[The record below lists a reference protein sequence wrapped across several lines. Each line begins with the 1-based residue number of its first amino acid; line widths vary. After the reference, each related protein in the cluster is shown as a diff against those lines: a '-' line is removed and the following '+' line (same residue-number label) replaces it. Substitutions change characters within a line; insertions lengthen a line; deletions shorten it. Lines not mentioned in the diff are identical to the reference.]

1 MLTPAELIRQHL
13 NDDIYTL
20 SVQPRWHEPYDK
32 RWLLQQIQSRQKA
45 KSKLPS
51 WYGNFDLLFPPPL
64 SVEQCSSELTAGYK
78 AALAHGGSLI
88 DMTGGMGV
96 DAAAFARHCDS
107 VTFIERQADV
117 AEAARHNFPLLG
129 LRNIEVVCG
138 DSTALLAALPPAD
151 HIYLDPARRSVG
163 RKVFRLEDCEPD
175 LLQLLPQ
182 LRTHTRHLLV
192 KLSPLIDLTL
202 LQRQLPGITTLH
214 IVSVRHEVKEVLA
227 EVRFDLPATTPGIVC
242 AELAEPNRQVTFSDE
257 DRAIGSV
264 PMADAVGAYLYEP
277 HPTVMKSGLMDV
289 LAARCHLSKLHP
301 HSHLY
306 TSAELLPDYFGR
318 VFAVQRVF
326 SMGKKELKE
335 GLDGLTKACITTRN
349 FPLSAEELRKK
360 LKLGDGGDTT
370 LFATTMGSHQHV
382 LVRCV
387 AVTPSSA
394 SCSR

>member
-1 MLTPAELIRQHL
+1 MTTAAELIRQHL

-20 SVQPRWHEPYDK
+20 SARSRWHEPYDK

-96 DAAAFARHCDS
+96 DAAAFASHCDT
-107 VTFIERQADV
+107 VTFIERQPEVAD
-117 AEAARHNFPLLG
+117 AARHNFPLLG

-138 DSTALLAALPPAD
+138 DSTELLATLPSAD
-151 HIYLDPARRSVG
+151 HIYLDPARRNAG

-214 IVSVRHEVKEVLA
+214 ILSVRHEVKEVLA
-227 EVRFDLPATTPGIVC
+227 EVRFDLPATTPDIVC
-242 AELAEPNRQVTFSDE
+242 AELAEPCRSITFPSTEQKDNKIVLAE
-257 DRAIGSV
+257 SV
-264 PMADAVGAYLYEP
+264 ETYLYEP
-277 HPTVMKSGLMDV
+277 HPTVMKSGQMDV
-289 LAARCHLSKLHP
+289 LAMRHHLSKLHP

-306 TSAELLPDYFGR
+306 TSTELHSDFFGR
-318 VFAVQRVF
+318 IFRVEKVFG
-326 SMGKKELKE
+326 MGKKELKE

-349 FPLSAEELRKK
+349 FPLSAEQLRKK

-370 LFATTMGSHQHV
+370 LFATTMGSNQHV

>member
-1 MLTPAELIRQHL
+1 MTTAAELIRQHL

-20 SVQPRWHEPYDK
+20 SARSRWHEPYDK

-96 DAAAFARHCDS
+96 DAAAFARRCTA
-107 VTFIERQADV
+107 VTFIERQPEV

-138 DSTALLAALPPAD
+138 DSTELLAALPPAD
-151 HIYLDPARRSVG
+151 HIYLDPARRKAG
-163 RKVFRLEDCEPD
+163 QKVFRLEDCEPD
-175 LLQLLPQ
+175 LLQLLPL
-182 LRTHTRHLLV
+182 LRTHTSHLLV

-202 LQRQLPGITTLH
+202 LQRQLPGITALH
-214 IVSVRHEVKEVLA
+214 IVSVHHEVKEVLA
-227 EVRFDLPATTPGIVC
+227 EVRFDQPAEVPDVVC
-242 AELAEPNRQVTFSDE
+242 AELAVPSRSITFHPTE
-257 DRAIGSV
+257 QKNYKTELAVSV
-264 PMADAVGAYLYEP
+264 ETYLYEP

-289 LAARCHLSKLHP
+289 LAVRHDLRKLHYN
-301 HSHLY
+301 SHLY
-306 TSAELLPDYFGR
+306 TSTELHSDYFGR
-318 VFAVQRVF
+318 IFAVQSVF
-326 SMGKKELKE
+326 GMGKRELKE

-370 LFATTMGSHQHV
+370 LFATTMGSNQHV

>member
-1 MLTPAELIRQHL
+1 MTTAAELIRQHL

-20 SVQPRWHEPYDK
+20 SARSRWHEPYDK

-96 DAAAFARHCDS
+96 DTAAFARHCDT

-117 AEAARHNFPLLG
+117 AEAARHNFPLFG

-138 DSTALLAALPPAD
+138 DSTELLSALPPAD
-151 HIYLDPARRSVG
+151 HIYLDPARRKAG
-163 RKVFRLEDCEPD
+163 QKVFRLEDCEPD
-175 LLQLLPQ
+175 LLQLLPL
-182 LRTHTRHLLV
+182 LRIHTRHLLV

-214 IVSVRHEVKEVLA
+214 ILSVRHEVKEVLA
-227 EVRFDLPATTPGIVC
+227 EVCFDLPATTPGIVC
-242 AELAEPNRQVTFSDE
+242 AELAEPSRQVTFSDE
-257 DRAIGSV
+257 DQFVGSV

-289 LAARCHLSKLHP
+289 LAARCNLSKLHP

-326 SMGKKELKE
+326 GMGKKELKE

-360 LKLGDGGDTT
+360 LKLGDGGVTT
-370 LFATTMGSHQHV
+370 LFATTMGSNQHV
-382 LVRCV
+382 LLRCE
-387 AVTPSSA
+387 AVTPPSA
-394 SCSR
+394 TCSR

>member
-1 MLTPAELIRQHL
+1 MTPAELIRQHL

-96 DAAAFARHCDS
+96 DAAAFARHCDT

-151 HIYLDPARRSVG
+151 HIYLDPARRNAG
-163 RKVFRLEDCEPD
+163 RKVFRLEDCEPN
-175 LLQLLPQ
+175 LLQLLPA

-202 LQRQLPGITTLH
+202 LQRQLPGITALH
-214 IVSVRHEVKEVLA
+214 IVSVHHEVKEVLA
-227 EVRFDLPATTPGIVC
+227 EVRFDQPATVPDIVC
-242 AELAEPNRQVTFSDE
+242 AELAEPCRSITFHATEQKDNKIVLAE
-257 DRAIGSV
+257 SV
-264 PMADAVGAYLYEP
+264 ETYLYEP

-289 LAARCHLSKLHP
+289 LAARFHLSKLHP

-335 GLDGLTKACITTRN
+335 GVDGLAKANITTRN
-349 FPLSAEELRKK
+349 FPLSAEGLRKK
-360 LKLGDGGDTT
+360 LKLGDGGAVT
-370 LFATTMGSHQHV
+370 LFATTMGSNQHV
-382 LVRCV
+382 LIRCE